1 MFGKRR
7 NKLGNGQN
15 RNQSTAGF
23 CVCSACGYSIP
34 HTKGSPCSSFKC
46 PVCNIWLVRSD
57 VAPVLK
63 ETSVQQALSQQPV
76 IKTIVF
82 PKVNPELC
90 TGCGTCI
97 DICPKNAIV
106 MQDDKAFIL
115 ENLCKNCKKCVR
127 VCPSGAIE

>member
-1 MFGKRR
+1 M
-7 NKLGNGQN
+7 
-15 RNQSTAGF
+15 
-23 CVCSACGYSIP
+23 
-34 HTKGSPCSSFKC
+34 
-46 PVCNIWLVRSD
+46 
-57 VAPVLK
+57 APVLK
-63 ETSVQQALSQQPV
+63 ETSVQQAQSQQPV

-106 MQDDKAFIL
+106 MQDDKAYIQ